1 MIKMISIGNDISI
14 NPQIE
19 FLEPQVNNNIAII
32 PLKTERN
39 YIDILT
45 LKKGFELGLVEVKEC
60 ETSQVNTLIVKNKSV
75 TPLILIDGEEVVG
88 GDQNRIVNS
97 TILIDAKSEM
107 KVPVSCT
114 EKNRWGY
121 KSEFKQSN
129 YIANYRTRVAKECA
143 SRDSNHFQDVIW
155 SSIDELEHAN
165 SFSSSTAAMEESY
178 ENLKVNHNQIVEGFK
193 IVDGQ
198 NGVVIIID
206 GEIKGFEIFL
216 NSEIY
221 KEFHAKILKSY
232 IIDADINEKAFP
244 IDVDAAEYVI
254 NNACNSSFTKKESEG
269 LEEGYIFENQ
279 EGIGTMYLFKN
290 KVIHWSYFKK
300 IEDKINDELIE
311 DTTLESDI

>member
-1 MIKMISIGNDISI
+1 MITIGNDIKI

-19 FLEPQVNNNIAII
+19 LLKPQVNKNITII

-60 ETSQVNTLIVKNKSV
+60 DQSQVNTLIVKNKSI

-107 KVPVSCT
+107 KIPVSCT

-143 SRDSNHFQDVIW
+143 SRDSDHFQEVIW
-155 SSIDELEHAN
+155 SSIDELEHKN
-165 SFSSSTAAMEESY
+165 SFSSATAAMEESY
-178 ENLKVNHNQIVEGFK
+178 ENLKITHEQIIEGFK
-193 IVDGQ
+193 IIEGQ
-198 NGVVIIID
+198 TGILIIID

-221 KEFHAKILKSY
+221 KEFHKKILKSY
-232 IIDADINEKAFP
+232 LIDAEFNENLFAIDI
-244 IDVDAAEYVI
+244 DAANYVI
-254 NNACNSSFTKKESEG
+254 NNACNSSFTKKEKQG
-269 LEEGYIFENQ
+269 LEDSYIFENH
-279 EGIGTMYLFKN
+279 EGLGTIYLFKDN
-290 KVIHWSYFKK
+290 VIHWSYFKK
-300 IEDKINDELIE
+300 IEESIDDEIIE
-311 DTTLESDI
+311 DTTLKSDI